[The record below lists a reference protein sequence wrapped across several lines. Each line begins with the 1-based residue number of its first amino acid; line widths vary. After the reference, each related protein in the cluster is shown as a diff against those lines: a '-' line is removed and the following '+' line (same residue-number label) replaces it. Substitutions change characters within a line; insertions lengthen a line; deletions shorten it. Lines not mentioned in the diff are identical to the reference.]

1 MLFYFV
7 TIDDYLKDN
16 MMFLPNT
23 ISCILMCSQKQNL
36 IYKHLR
42 FLILLNNI
50 RTKKNLFLGLK
61 YAVRKFPHG
70 LITGTCPLSWT
81 LSSVP
86 ATPTKKIKRTQ
97 SMDIPRHETP
107 VGQSIANAA
116 RATPGPMVT
125 FDNREQFSHQDVEEL
140 QTQLDTNL
148 LPRDSGTRLSRAQTQ
163 SSKQSS
169 RFSMVSERS
178 NLSNV
183 SDKPW
188 KP

>member
-1 MLFYFV
+1 MRSLIENISDSPGLF
-7 TIDDYLKDN
+7 
-16 MMFLPNT
+16 
-23 ISCILMCSQKQNL
+23 S
-36 IYKHLR
+36 
-42 FLILLNNI
+42 
-50 RTKKNLFLGLK
+50 LGLR
-61 YAVRKFPHG
+61 YAVRKFPRG

-86 ATPTKKIKRTQ
+86 ATPKRKLTRTK
-97 SMDIPRHETP
+97 SMDILRTETHI
-107 VGQSIANAA
+107 GQSVANTT
-116 RATPGPMVT
+116 RPSPGPMVT
-125 FDNREQFSHQDVEEL
+125 FDIREQFTNHDIEEL
-140 QTQLDTNL
+140 NTQLEINL

-169 RFSMVSERS
+169 RMSNVSERS